1 MPLLLGPVI
10 AVALH
15 GYVAVALHA
24 RAGRDWCGGQ
34 LVSMSRSSRRHPASH
49 RRSCRSRLR
58 QSISG
63 PPSRVWLGAVALS
76 KRVAGVIPPVAR
88 SRGPHWPLAAALAV
102 LLATVAAYSWLALRL
117 NDGHFVYA
125 QDDPYIHLALARTLA
140 QHGVWGLSPEEFA
153 PASSSP
159 LWTVLLAIIGFAG
172 GTGPW
177 WPFALNVTGA
187 VLVVWVWDRALRP
200 AVGPVPRFVALVVAI
215 VGGSAAHAGVHRDGA
230 HRARGRASSRS
241 AQRLRPGWP
250 TDERD
255 ALWPG
260 GMALALPGNRPA
272 LRGIVR
278 RYRSRHSRSSS
289 RRSRLTALWLGLAAA
304 LAPGLYAAYAVLH
317 GGLPLPNSVL
327 MKSDPARFGSWTGG
341 LGVLSDW
348 VGVLSLYQRPAF
360 VGAHRRRAP
369 AGCRDGWAARWFV
382 TSCLSC
388 TFRDALGGDDN
399 ARVVS
404 GHGAASRLPRQD
416 RVVLPIRGIRD
427 RARPPRGDSGALP
440 RSCGRAQSPKSC
452 RLARCGA
459 RAVLACAVVLAIPLV
474 TRAAKGMLVT
484 VPATGEVYRQQYQMG
499 LFFGEY
505 YRGETVALN
514 DIGAVSWLAPVKVV
528 DLVGLASPEVA
539 DARRRDADGTVFF
552 GDAASAT
559 RRRRRVCVRFLLQ
572 RPPRAARRLAQGR

>member
-1 MPLLLGPVI
+1 M
-10 AVALH
+10 
-15 GYVAVALHA
+15 
-24 RAGRDWCGGQ
+24 
-34 LVSMSRSSRRHPASH
+34 
-49 RRSCRSRLR
+49 
-58 QSISG
+58 
-63 PPSRVWLGAVALS
+63 
-76 KRVAGVIPPVAR
+76 IPPVAR
-88 SRGPHWPLAAALAV
+88 SRGPHWPLVVALAV

-159 LWTVLLAIIGFAG
+159 LWTVLLAIIGFAC

-200 AVGPVPRFVALVVAI
+200 ALGPVPRFVALVVATLVVPLPTLVFI
-215 VGGSAAHAGVHRDGA
+215 GMEHTVHVAVVVALCAATAT
-230 HRARGRASSRS
+230 
-241 AQRLRPGWP
+241 RLANR
-250 TDERD
+250 ERD

-260 GMALALPGNRPA
+260 GMALAFLATGLRYEGLFVVTAVVTA
-272 LRGIVR
+272 LFVG
-278 RYRSRHSRSSS
+278 
-289 RRSRLTALWLGLAAA
+289 RSRLTALWLGLAAA
-304 LAPGLYAAYAVLH
+304 LAPSLYAAYAVFH

-360 VGAHRRRAP
+360 VALTVAALLLAAAMAGPHDGSSSRASAALSGTRSVAMTMLGLFLGTELLHVCLVKIEWFFRYEAYVIALGLLAVTLGVAEVLRSCAVAEELP
-369 AGCRDGWAARWFV
+369 AGTVRR
-382 TSCLSC
+382 
-388 TFRDALGGDDN
+388 
-399 ARVVS
+399 
-404 GHGAASRLPRQD
+404 
-416 RVVLPIRGIRD
+416 
-427 RARPPRGDSGALP
+427 
-440 RSCGRAQSPKSC
+440 
-452 RLARCGA
+452 

-484 VPATGEVYRQQYQMG
+484 VPATGEVYRQQYQMA

-514 DIGAVSWLAPVKVV
+514 DIGAVSWLAPVKVI
-528 DLVGLASPEVA
+528 DLIGLASSEVA

-552 GDAASAT
+552 GDLLRRHGAAAACVYDFYFSGRRALPPLWQKVGEWTIPHDAAVSGAT
-559 RRRRRVCVRFLLQ
+559 VAFYAPSEPEASRLRTALDRFSDRLPTGVTYRRW
-572 RPPRAARRLAQGR
+572 P